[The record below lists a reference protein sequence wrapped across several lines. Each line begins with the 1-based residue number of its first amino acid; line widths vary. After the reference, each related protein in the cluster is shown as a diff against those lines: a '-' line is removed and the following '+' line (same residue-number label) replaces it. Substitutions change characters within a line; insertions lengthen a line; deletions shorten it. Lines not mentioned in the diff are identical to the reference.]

1 MVVGVSGPTDIS
13 FFFFLLLP
21 FEGAIHSQIRSPLLL
36 NGKEI

>member
-13 FFFFLLLP
+13 FFVLLLP